1 MKKSVLPHGGKEVSM
16 SIGSLPVIVPSRYY
30 AHAAYGGRF
39 SMTSAVDFLADSGF
53 DGIDLS
59 LDTVSGLGD
68 GRPSFDDDWRGVLY
82 SFGNRAAARGLTLPV
97 CHLPFYMPNPD
108 DGDAMARFS
117 KTQLMGLDAAAMLK
131 IPCAV
136 IHPIVRHSSQRKR
149 RSWLDENLLYL
160 APIRERAARLGV
172 TLAVKCRDQRTVIC
186 PVPLVDLAVGRDLL
200 THLAQHSVKHIPR
213 RRGRP
218 DTSPRASRRRST
230 HQNGN
235 CQPQKPQPTKA
246 SSSNT
251 MHHITSFPSILCRAE
266 GKPSPRLP
274 NKKPYLANRLIFARS
289 RCSASPFGFGFV
301 LPMSSR
307 A

>member
-1 MKKSVLPHGGKEVSM
+1 M

-172 TLAVKCRDQRTVIC
+172 TLAVENMTGVPYPHAPDETVY
-186 PVPLVDLAVGRDLL
+186 G
-200 THLAQHSVKHIPR
+200 
-213 RRGRP
+213 
-218 DTSPRASRRRST
+218 
-230 HQNGN
+230 
-235 CQPQKPQPTKA
+235 
-246 SSSNT
+246 
-251 MHHITSFPSILCRAE
+251 
-266 GKPSPRLP
+266 
-274 NKKPYLANRLIFARS
+274 
-289 RCSASPFGFGFV
+289 
-301 LPMSSR
+301 SR
-307 A
+307 AVDVRLLADRLDTGICWDFGHAHLSRLCQSAELATVGDRLRMIHIHDNDGIHDRHRIPFEGSIDWDDALRGLRAIDFHSMSWRCLNLELKTSHLPADRAVRDHHAAATLEAARRLMRM

>member
-149 RSWLDENLLYL
+149 RSWL
-160 APIRERAARLGV
+160 APWTSASSPTVWIRVSAGTSV
-172 TLAVKCRDQRTVIC
+172 TRIC
-186 PVPLVDLAVGRDLL
+186 PVFASLPSLPPLG
-200 THLAQHSVKHIPR
+200 T
-213 RRGRP
+213 G
-218 DTSPRASRRRST
+218 
-230 HQNGN
+230 
-235 CQPQKPQPTKA
+235 
-246 SSSNT
+246 
-251 MHHITSFPSILCRAE
+251 
-266 GKPSPRLP
+266 
-274 NKKPYLANRLIFARS
+274 
-289 RCSASPFGFGFV
+289 SA
-301 LPMSSR
+301 
-307 A
+307 